1 MNHCMSLSHAE
12 SLAECKASAQDV
24 DMHFGSPGSPGI
36 TSGRVR
42 AALEFTFLNSA
53 VDANGKLPHLVQ

>member
-1 MNHCMSLSHAE
+1 MFSSHTE
-12 SLAECKASAQDV
+12 SLAECIAFAQDV
-24 DMHFGSPGSPGI
+24 EMHFSSPGSPSI

-53 VDANGKLPHLVQ
+53 VDANGKLPHLAQ

>member
-1 MNHCMSLSHAE
+1 MFSSHTE
-12 SLAECKASAQDV
+12 SLAECIAFFAQDV
-24 DMHFGSPGSPGI
+24 EMHFSSPGSPGI

-53 VDANGKLPHLVQ
+53 VDANGKLPHLAQ